1 MSIPPL
7 PPSPLQ
13 LSGANCEC
21 DGQVWR
27 MDVGMSYGVLNR
39 PVQVLEIAR
48 DPDTGVDMV
57 RVLADSPVTATIDED
72 AEVMI

>member
-1 MSIPPL
+1 
-7 PPSPLQ
+7 
-13 LSGANCEC
+13 
-21 DGQVWR
+21 

-48 DPDTGVDMV
+48 DTTTGAEIV
-57 RVLADSPVTATIDED
+57 RILADSPLTATLDED